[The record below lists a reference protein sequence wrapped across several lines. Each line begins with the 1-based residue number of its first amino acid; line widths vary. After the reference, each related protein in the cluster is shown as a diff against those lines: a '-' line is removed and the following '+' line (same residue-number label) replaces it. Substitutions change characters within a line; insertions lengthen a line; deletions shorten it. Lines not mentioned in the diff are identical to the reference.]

1 MKKILFVI
9 PTLRDGGA
17 ERSLVNLLT
26 ELPPEKYDI
35 DLLLCKMQ
43 GPFLSQMPQNVHII
57 KQTPILKK
65 LYGSVKEAGIYMPVK
80 VFGNVIS
87 KILKNGMG
95 EQKAFLWEYFYKKV
109 IDGIDKEYDV
119 AVGYLGGESTYYI
132 VDKVK
137 AKRKIHWVHND
148 YRTSGMPKK
157 YDLKLFPRVD
167 AIVTI
172 SDECLEILKEE
183 FPIFKDK
190 MICIENITS
199 SVVIN
204 NRATEFKPKEYI
216 GVENV
221 LLSVGRLSEQK
232 GFDMAISAAS
242 KLKKQQINFKWFII
256 GSGPLESK
264 LKNQIK
270 KEKVEDYVVLIG
282 TKENP
287 YPYIKNCD
295 LFVQPSRYEG
305 KSVVIDE
312 AKILAKPIVA
322 TAYPTVR
329 DQIRNANE
337 GVIVELSVDGIYKG
351 LKEMVFDKTKQKEIS
366 NYLENHEYGNQT
378 EIKKYIKLIE
388 GE

>member
-1 MKKILFVI
+1 
-9 PTLRDGGA
+9 
-17 ERSLVNLLT
+17 
-26 ELPPEKYDI
+26 
-35 DLLLCKMQ
+35 
-43 GPFLSQMPQNVHII
+43 
-57 KQTPILKK
+57 
-65 LYGSVKEAGIYMPVK
+65 
-80 VFGNVIS
+80 
-87 KILKNGMG
+87 MG

>member
-1 MKKILFVI
+1 
-9 PTLRDGGA
+9 
-17 ERSLVNLLT
+17 
-26 ELPPEKYDI
+26 
-35 DLLLCKMQ
+35 
-43 GPFLSQMPQNVHII
+43 
-57 KQTPILKK
+57 
-65 LYGSVKEAGIYMPVK
+65 MPVK
-80 VFGNVIS
+80 VLGNAIS

-264 LKNQIK
+264 LKDQIK

>member
-1 MKKILFVI
+1 M
-9 PTLRDGGA
+9 
-17 ERSLVNLLT
+17 
-26 ELPPEKYDI
+26 
-35 DLLLCKMQ
+35 
-43 GPFLSQMPQNVHII
+43 
-57 KQTPILKK
+57 
-65 LYGSVKEAGIYMPVK
+65 
-80 VFGNVIS
+80 
-87 KILKNGMG
+87 
-95 EQKAFLWEYFYKKV
+95 
-109 IDGIDKEYDV
+109 
-119 AVGYLGGESTYYI
+119 
-132 VDKVK
+132 
-137 AKRKIHWVHND
+137 
-148 YRTSGMPKK
+148 
-157 YDLKLFPRVD
+157 KLFPRVD

>member
-1 MKKILFVI
+1 M
-9 PTLRDGGA
+9 
-17 ERSLVNLLT
+17 VNLLT

-35 DLLLCKMQ
+35 DLLLFKMQ
-43 GPFLSQMPQNVHII
+43 GTFLSQVPQNVHII
-57 KQTPILKK
+57 KQPPILKK
-65 LYGSVKEAGIYMPVK
+65 LYGPVKEAGIYMPVK
-80 VFGNVIS
+80 VLGNAIS

-264 LKNQIK
+264 LKDQIK

-295 LFVQPSRYEG
+295 L
-305 KSVVIDE
+305 
-312 AKILAKPIVA
+312 L
-322 TAYPTVR
+322 VR

>member
-1 MKKILFVI
+1 
-9 PTLRDGGA
+9 
-17 ERSLVNLLT
+17 
-26 ELPPEKYDI
+26 
-35 DLLLCKMQ
+35 
-43 GPFLSQMPQNVHII
+43 
-57 KQTPILKK
+57 
-65 LYGSVKEAGIYMPVK
+65 MPVK

>member
-35 DLLLCKMQ
+35 DLLLFKMQ
-43 GPFLSQMPQNVHII
+43 GTFLSQIPQNVHII
-57 KQTPILKK
+57 KQPPILKK

-167 AIVTI
+167 AM
-172 SDECLEILKEE
+172 
-183 FPIFKDK
+183 FGN
-190 MICIENITS
+190 IERRVSNI
-199 SVVIN
+199 
-204 NRATEFKPKEYI
+204 
-216 GVENV
+216 
-221 LLSVGRLSEQK
+221 
-232 GFDMAISAAS
+232 
-242 KLKKQQINFKWFII
+242 
-256 GSGPLESK
+256 
-264 LKNQIK
+264 
-270 KEKVEDYVVLIG
+270 
-282 TKENP
+282 
-287 YPYIKNCD
+287 
-295 LFVQPSRYEG
+295 
-305 KSVVIDE
+305 
-312 AKILAKPIVA
+312 
-322 TAYPTVR
+322 
-329 DQIRNANE
+329 
-337 GVIVELSVDGIYKG
+337 
-351 LKEMVFDKTKQKEIS
+351 
-366 NYLENHEYGNQT
+366 
-378 EIKKYIKLIE
+378 
-388 GE
+388 

>member
-1 MKKILFVI
+1 VKKILFVI

-35 DLLLCKMQ
+35 DLLLFKMQ
-43 GPFLSQMPQNVHII
+43 GTFLSQIPQNVHII
-57 KQTPILKK
+57 KQPPILKK

-167 AIVTI
+167 AIV
-172 SDECLEILKEE
+172 
-183 FPIFKDK
+183 
-190 MICIENITS
+190 
-199 SVVIN
+199 
-204 NRATEFKPKEYI
+204 TEFKPKEYI

>member
-1 MKKILFVI
+1 M
-9 PTLRDGGA
+9 
-17 ERSLVNLLT
+17 
-26 ELPPEKYDI
+26 
-35 DLLLCKMQ
+35 
-43 GPFLSQMPQNVHII
+43 
-57 KQTPILKK
+57 
-65 LYGSVKEAGIYMPVK
+65 YGSVKEAGIYMPVK

>member
-35 DLLLCKMQ
+35 DLLLFKMQ
-43 GPFLSQMPQNVHII
+43 GTFLSQIPQNVHII
-57 KQTPILKK
+57 KQPPILKK
-65 LYGSVKEAGIYMPVK
+65 LYGSVKEVGIYMPVK